1 MSRRFAIA
9 LVLALGVA
17 LVGALAV
24 PAGGKIANSKV
35 SVSIG
40 FVPQGAGN
48 PFFQGQVKSGRSSCK
63 RFRAVGIF
71 FQRNRGKLRFFR
83 RDRADENGFY
93 SVPMNDTM
101 RTGGYIARVRP
112 KQGCK
117 KDLSNPIAVGQ
128 EGPGGIAPG
137 AGR

>member
-1 MSRRFAIA
+1 VRRLAA
-9 LVLALGVA
+9 TVVVLALGVA
-17 LVGALAV
+17 LIGAIAV

-48 PFFQGQVKSGRSSCK
+48 PFFQGAVKSGRASCK
-63 RFRAVGIF
+63 RFRPVGIF

-93 SVPMNDTM
+93 SVTMNDSM
-101 RTGGYIARVRP
+101 RTGGYLARVKP
-112 KQGCK
+112 KQGCE
-117 KDLSNPIAVGQ
+117 KDLSSPIAVGQ
-128 EGPGGIAPG
+128 HGPGGAVG
-137 AGR
+137 